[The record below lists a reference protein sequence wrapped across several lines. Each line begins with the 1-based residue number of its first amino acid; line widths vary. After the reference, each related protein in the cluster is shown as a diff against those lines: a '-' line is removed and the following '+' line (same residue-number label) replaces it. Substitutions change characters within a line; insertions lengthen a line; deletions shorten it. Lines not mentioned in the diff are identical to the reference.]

1 MGSAV
6 LNYVLSLWP
15 FSGFRVDD
23 LKLSDR
29 LVKRLSLPQH
39 TREFVFAISEPE
51 NEAVV
56 YILSAQNL
64 SERSA
69 RDAEFLIREVRPDA
83 VIALVAHNA
92 LPEIHEHEMV
102 EDMDDQVPTSA
113 FRVLMRCFTD
123 KTNKDRYENL
133 AGNLVLKEI
142 FGVGFYGHFFVAKRL
157 AEEVGSSFFVIESP
171 FLKSAGAES
180 DASSDASMAS
190 KVSSELQTLALQPS
204 SLVPQNWGSVV
215 GNSQRLFITSDVQS
229 QMIKLVCPVVS
240 QSLMNLSPFGR
251 PVDRGIHIMEPRSNY
266 CPPTF
271 AQTVYPLLMDLHDIF
286 ADIPSMGLALA
297 YAQKMFLDV
306 GTGEGVDAE
315 LLSEVYT
322 FRIAV
327 EGLRIALNNAGR
339 LPIHKLGKSI
349 SGKTDFQELSV
360 EEKSHCLLAQ
370 TLRSQAK
377 KFKTVVAVVD
387 ANSLAGL
394 RKFWNTPIPA
404 EYNDM
409 VEELIVC
416 QDINEESSK
425 DKRKRLL
432 SAKPVVAVASGAT
445 AVLGVSSLS
454 KAVPVSSVVKVVM
467 LNVPASLK
475 LFLTQTHKATLFA
488 LSKIVGPSKFVVPG
502 FASSGAK
509 ASTAFKAAASAE
521 KIRAITHSVIAS
533 AEKTSFST
541 MRAAFYEI
549 MRKRRVQPIGVMP
562 WATFGFSIASCA
574 GLLVYGDGIEC
585 AAESFPAAPSI
596 ASLGRGIQNLQ
607 QASQSIRHSCG
618 HKIQKAIES
627 LMDRFK
633 NVKIQ

>member
-1 MGSAV
+1 MGSA
-6 LNYVLSLWP
+6 LFNYVRNLWP
-15 FSGFRVDD
+15 FSGLRVDE

-29 LVKRLSLPQH
+29 LVSRLSLPEH
-39 TREFVFAISEPE
+39 TKQFVFAIREPE
-51 NEAVV
+51 NEAVI

-69 RDAEFLIREVRPDA
+69 SDAEFLIREVRPDA
-83 VIALVAHNA
+83 VVALVGNSTVS
-92 LPEIHEHEMV
+92 EIQEHELV
-102 EDMDDQVPTSA
+102 EGMDDQVPTSA
-113 FRVLMRCFTD
+113 SRVLMRCFMD

-157 AEEVGSSFFVIESP
+157 AEEVGSSFSVVESP
-171 FLKSAGAES
+171 VMNSAGAET
-180 DASSDASMAS
+180 DP
-190 KVSSELQTLALQPS
+190 SSETSMVSNNLQTLVLQPA
-204 SLVPQNWGSVV
+204 SLIPQNWGPLAC
-215 GNSQRLFITSDVQS
+215 NSRRLIITSDVQS
-229 QMIKLVCPVVS
+229 QMVKLACPFLS
-240 QSLMNLSPFGR
+240 QSITNLSPFGS
-251 PVDRGIHIMEPRSNY
+251 PVDGGSCIMEPMCNY
-266 CPPTF
+266 SPPPF

-286 ADIPSMGLALA
+286 ADIPSMGRALA

-306 GTGEGVDAE
+306 GKGDSVDAD
-315 LLSEVYT
+315 LLAEVYT

-339 LPIHKLGKSI
+339 LPVHKFEKSMPGKI
-349 SGKTDFQELSV
+349 GFQELSV

-370 TLRSQAK
+370 TLQSQAR
-377 KFKTVVAVVD
+377 KFKTVVAIVD
-387 ANSLAGL
+387 ASSLAGL
-394 RKFWNTPIPA
+394 RKFWNTPIPG
-404 EYNDM
+404 EVKDV

-416 QDINEESSK
+416 QEIDAESTN

-432 SAKPVVAVASGAT
+432 SGKPVVAVVSGAT
-445 AVLGVSSLS
+445 AVLGASSLS
-454 KAVPVSSVVKVVM
+454 KVVPVSSIVKGVM

-475 LFLTQTHKATLFA
+475 LFLTHTHKATVVA
-488 LSKIVGPSKFVVPG
+488 VSKFLGPSKVLAPG

-521 KIRAITHSVIAS
+521 KIRVITHGIIAS
-533 AEKTSFST
+533 AEKTSFSA

-549 MRKRRVQPIGVMP
+549 MRKRRVQSIGSMP
-562 WATFGFSIASCA
+562 WATFGFSVASCA

-585 AAESFPAAPSI
+585 AAESLPAASSI

-607 QASQSIRHSCG
+607 QASQSVGHSCG

-627 LMDRFK
+627 LMHRFK
-633 NVKIQ
+633 KVKIQ